1 MDIITTY
8 LSFSNLLWNF
18 LGVAIGIVFGA
29 IPGLTAT
36 MGVALFLPFTF
47 KMEVV
52 QSFALLL
59 GIYCGG
65 TYGGSITAILIRT
78 PGSPASAATVLDGYP
93 MAKRGEAG
101 KALTWCITASAI
113 GGLISCVV
121 LTFFSGTLASWALKF
136 GPSEYCAIGLFG
148 LSIVAS
154 LSGKDIKKGA
164 LMAGLGLILTTIG
177 LDPIFGTVRYTFSS
191 TALTGGISFVPVLIG
206 VFAVSEVLTNLENMK
221 RPHLKE
227 EKIDKVNNARLS
239 WKEFKGQIVN
249 LLRSSVIGTF
259 IGIIPATGS
268 GIAGW
273 ISYNTAKNADKDSES
288 YGNGNPGGI
297 VASEAANNAVTGG
310 ALIPLLT
317 LGIPGDVVTAIM
329 LGALMLQG
337 LTPGP
342 TLFTK
347 NPDVVYGIYIML
359 FVANIF
365 MYVQGKLGV
374 KLFAKALEIPMN
386 VLMSIVMLLCMIGA
400 FGVANSIVDMFIAV
414 LFGVI
419 SYLLRKVGYPMPPLL
434 LGMVL
439 GGTIESNYRRAM
451 IISQGSLS
459 IFVTRPIT
467 LAFLLLAVFM
477 CFYPSIQSKLAARKQ
492 AKSKKA
498 EI

>member
-8 LSFSNLLWNF
+8 LSFTNLLWNF

-221 RPHLKE
+221 RPHLKD
-227 EKIDKVNNARLS
+227 EKIDKVDNARLS

-249 LLRSSVIGTF
+249 LLRSSIIGTF

-273 ISYNTAKNADKDSES
+273 ISYNTAKNADKNPES
-288 YGNGNPGGI
+288 YGNGNSGGI

-347 NPDVVYGIYIML
+347 NPDVVYGIYVML

-365 MYVQGKLGV
+365 MYIQGKLGV

-439 GGTIESNYRRAM
+439 GSTIESNYRRAM

-477 CFYPSIQSKLAARKQ
+477 CFYPTIQNKLAARKQ
-492 AKSKKA
+492 AKAKKA

>member
-8 LSFSNLLWNF
+8 LSLTNLLWNF

-221 RPHLKE
+221 RPHLKD
-227 EKIDKVNNARLS
+227 EKIDKVDNARLS

-249 LLRSSVIGTF
+249 LLRSSIIGTF

-273 ISYNTAKNADKDSES
+273 ISYNTAKNADKNPES

-347 NPDVVYGIYIML
+347 NPDVVYGIYVML

-365 MYVQGKLGV
+365 MYIQGKLGV

-477 CFYPSIQSKLAARKQ
+477 CFYPTIQNKLAARKQ
-492 AKSKKA
+492 AKAKKA

>member
-8 LSFSNLLWNF
+8 LSLTNLLWNF

-121 LTFFSGTLASWALKF
+121 LAFFSGTLASWALKF

-221 RPHLKE
+221 RPHLKD
-227 EKIDKVNNARLS
+227 EKIDKVDNARLS

-249 LLRSSVIGTF
+249 LLRSSIIGTF

-273 ISYNTAKNADKDSES
+273 ISYNTAKNADKNPES

-347 NPDVVYGIYIML
+347 NPDVVYGIYVML

-365 MYVQGKLGV
+365 MYIQGKLGV

-439 GGTIESNYRRAM
+439 GSTIESNYRRAM

-477 CFYPSIQSKLAARKQ
+477 CFYPTIQNKLAARKQ
-492 AKSKKA
+492 AKAKKA

>member
-8 LSFSNLLWNF
+8 LSLTNLLWNF

-121 LTFFSGTLASWALKF
+121 LAFFSGTLASWALKF

-221 RPHLKE
+221 RPHLKD
-227 EKIDKVNNARLS
+227 EKIDKVDNARLS

-249 LLRSSVIGTF
+249 LLRSSIIGTF

-273 ISYNTAKNADKDSES
+273 ISYNTAKNADKNPES

-347 NPDVVYGIYIML
+347 NPDVVYGIYVML

-365 MYVQGKLGV
+365 MYIQGKLGV

-477 CFYPSIQSKLAARKQ
+477 CFYPTIQNKLAARKQ
-492 AKSKKA
+492 AKAKKA

>member
-1 MDIITTY
+1 MPGLMTI
-8 LSFSNLLWNF
+8 LSFQNLLWNF

-47 KMEVV
+47 NMEVIE
-52 QSFALLL
+52 SFALLL

-113 GGLISCVV
+113 GGLISC
-121 LTFFSGTLASWALKF
+121 LILIFFSEKLASWALKF
-136 GPSEYCAIGLFG
+136 GPSEYCAIGVFG

-154 LSGKDIKKGA
+154 LSGKSLKKGA
-164 LMAGLGLILTTIG
+164 LMAALGVLITTIG
-177 LDPIFGTVRYTFSS
+177 LDPITGTVRYTFGQTVLS
-191 TALTGGISFVPVLIG
+191 GGISFVAVLIG
-206 VFAVSEVLTNLENMK
+206 VFAISEVFTCLENMK
-221 RPHLKE
+221 RPHVKDE
-227 EKIDKVNNARLS
+227 RIETVGNARIT

-249 LLRSSVIGTF
+249 ILRSSLIGTVV
-259 IGIIPATGS
+259 GIIPATGS

-273 ISYNTAKNADKDSES
+273 LSYNTARNADKDPES
-288 YGNGNPGGI
+288 YGQGNPGGI
-297 VASEAANNAVTGG
+297 VASESANNAVTGG

-342 TLFTK
+342 ALFSN
-347 NPDVVYGIYIML
+347 NPDVIYGIYVML
-359 FVANIF
+359 IVANIF
-365 MYVQGKLGV
+365 MFIQGRLGV
-374 KLFAKALEIPMN
+374 KLFAKALDVPMKI
-386 VLMSIVMLLCMIGA
+386 LMPIVFILCMIGSFA
-400 FGVANSIVDMFIAV
+400 IKNSILDMFIAI
-414 LFGVI
+414 LFGLI
-419 SYLLRKVGYPMPPLL
+419 GYILRKVGYPMPPLL

-451 IISQGSLS
+451 IISQNSLS

-467 LAFLLLAVFM
+467 LVFLLLAVFM
-477 CFYPSIQSKLAARKQ
+477 CFYPMLQNKLSER
-492 AKSKKA
+492 KSKKA
-498 EI
+498 KQS

>member
-8 LSFSNLLWNF
+8 LSFTNLLWNF

-221 RPHLKE
+221 RPHLKD
-227 EKIDKVNNARLS
+227 EKIDKVDNARLS

-249 LLRSSVIGTF
+249 LLRSSIIGTF

-273 ISYNTAKNADKDSES
+273 ISYNTAKNADKNPES

-347 NPDVVYGIYIML
+347 NPDVVYGIYVML

-365 MYVQGKLGV
+365 MYIQGKLGV

-477 CFYPSIQSKLAARKQ
+477 CFYPTIQNKLAARKQ
-492 AKSKKA
+492 AKAKKA

>member
-1 MDIITTY
+1 MSVILTY
-8 LSFSNLLWNF
+8 LSWNNLLWNL

-52 QSFALLL
+52 ESFALLL

-101 KALTWCITASAI
+101 KALTWCITASMI
-113 GGLISCVV
+113 GGLISC
-121 LTFFSGTLASWALKF
+121 LFLIFFSDKIASWALSF
-136 GPSEYCAIGLFG
+136 GPSEYFAIGVFG

-154 LSGKDIKKGA
+154 LSGKNLKKGV
-164 LMAGLGLILTTIG
+164 LMACLGLLVTTIG
-177 LDPIFGTVRYTFSS
+177 LDPITGTVRFTFGNPKLS
-191 TALTGGISFVPVLIG
+191 GGISFVPVLIG
-206 VFAVSEVLTNLENMK
+206 VFAISEVLTNLEGLHK
-221 RPHLKE
+221 PHVE
-227 EKIDKVNNARLS
+227 EERISNVSNSHLS
-239 WKEFKGQIVN
+239 WAEFKGQIVN
-249 LLRSSVIGTF
+249 LLRSSLIGTF

-273 ISYNTAKNADKDSES
+273 ISYNTAKNSSKDPDSF
-288 YGNGNPGGI
+288 GTGTPAGI

-342 TLFTK
+342 SLFTK
-347 NPDVVYGIYIML
+347 NPDVIFGIYVML
-359 FVANIF
+359 LVANIF
-365 MYVQGKLGV
+365 MYLLGRLGV
-374 KLFAKALEIPMN
+374 KAFAKALDVPMN
-386 VLMSIVMLLCMIGA
+386 ILMSVVFLLCMIGS
-400 FGVANSIVDMFIAV
+400 FGVANRTLDMLFAV
-414 LFGVI
+414 IFGI
-419 SYLLRKVGYPMPPLL
+419 IGYLLRKLDYPMPPLL

-439 GGTIESNYRRAM
+439 GGTIEANYRRAM

-467 LAFLLLAVFM
+467 LVFLLLAVFM
-477 CFYPSIQSKLAARKQ
+477 CIYPSMQKAMLK
-492 AKSKKA
+492 KKA
-498 EI
+498 KKNHP

>member
-1 MDIITTY
+1 MEILSTY
-8 LSFSNLLWNF
+8 LSLGNLLWNF

-52 QSFALLL
+52 QAFALLL

-101 KALTWCITASAI
+101 KALNWAITASAV
-113 GGLISCVV
+113 GGLISCIFLV
-121 LTFFSGTLASWALKF
+121 FFSDVLASWALKF
-136 GPSEYCAIGLFG
+136 GPAEYCAIGIFG

-154 LSGKDIKKGA
+154 LSGKNLKKGV
-164 LMAGLGLILTTIG
+164 LMAALGVLVTTIG
-177 LDPIFGTVRYTFSS
+177 MDPITATLRYTFKNP
-191 TALTGGISFVPVLIG
+191 ALSGGISFIPVLIG
-206 VFAVSEVLTNLENMK
+206 VFALSEVLTNLEDYGK
-221 RPHLKE
+221 PQAATERI
-227 EKIDKVNNARLS
+227 EKVDNAKLS
-239 WKEFKGQIVN
+239 WKSDWSRQIVN
-249 LLRSSVIGTF
+249 LIRSALIGTVV
-259 IGIIPATGS
+259 GIIPATGS

-273 ISYNTAKNADKDSES
+273 ISYNTARNADKDPES
-288 YGNGNPGGI
+288 FGTGNPSGI

-342 TLFTK
+342 MLFEK
-347 NPDVVYGIYIML
+347 NPDVIMGIYVMMI
-359 FVANIF
+359 VANIF
-365 MYVQGKLGV
+365 MYIQGRLGAR
-374 KLFAKALEIPMN
+374 LFAKALSVPMN
-386 VLMSIVMLLCMIGA
+386 MLMSIVFILCIMGA
-400 FGVANSIVDMFIAV
+400 FGVSNKILDIYVAII
-414 LFGVI
+414 FGVI
-419 SYLLRKVGYPMPPLL
+419 GYLLRKLDYPMPPLL

-439 GGTIESNYRRAM
+439 GGTVEANYRRALV
-451 IISQGSLS
+451 ISQGKLS
-459 IFVTRPIT
+459 IFVTRPIS
-467 LAFLLLAVFM
+467 LAFILLAVFM
-477 CFYPSIQSKLAARKQ
+477 CFYPTLQKKLAERKQ
-492 AKSKKA
+492 QKA
-498 EI
+498 